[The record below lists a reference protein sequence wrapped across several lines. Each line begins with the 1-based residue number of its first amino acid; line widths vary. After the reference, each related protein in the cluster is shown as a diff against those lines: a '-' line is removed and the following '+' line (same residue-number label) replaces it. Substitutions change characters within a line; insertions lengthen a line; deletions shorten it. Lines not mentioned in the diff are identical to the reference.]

1 MCRSISNDG
10 KFDVIVI
17 GGGINGCAVF
27 WQLAL
32 SGLRCLLIEKAD
44 FSSGTSGASSR
55 MAHGGLRYL
64 ETGNLALVRESLA
77 ERNRLFRNASHL
89 VRPADVVI
97 PYRNWVHGLFA
108 APFNLASG
116 KRLKHRRGGLLV
128 HAGLWL
134 YDRFSLRSG
143 LARPHRRLNRTALDE
158 AIPGLAPDLRGA
170 GCYADG
176 LVLHPERLALE
187 LVLDGMAASPASAA
201 LNHCTFQVSDGQIVL
216 DTGGGQKLTV
226 SSRAIVNASGPY
238 IDQVNGLLG
247 RKTGYVVGS
256 QGLHLIID
264 APLLASAL
272 KDRIVYFETPDGR
285 LCLAYVLDGK
295 VFTGTTDQLTTR
307 PDGEP
312 DFDRD
317 AAYILANL
325 NHLFP
330 KAKVSASQIA
340 ASSFGV
346 RALAANGSTTVGA
359 LPRDH
364 LVATDQ
370 TTLGPVTTMVG
381 GKWTTFRSFAD
392 DVAQSLT
399 RSMTGFRPA
408 VTQDMPI
415 GGGRNWPTA
424 RPARLAHLV
433 SLGLDRAS
441 ASTLVER
448 YGSDDRIDTFL
459 KMPNG
464 CDPICNTPLLLV
476 AEVVMYCR
484 QEMVLTLSDA
494 VIRRWQ
500 PGFGWKP
507 DMQTVSRIADHC
519 GRELGWDEAERNR
532 QIADFVRVCAQ
543 RRSGPGQRS
552 S

>member
-1 MCRSISNDG
+1 MCRAISKDG

-27 WQLAL
+27 RHLTL

-89 VRPADVVI
+89 VRLAEVVI
-97 PYRNWVHGLFA
+97 PYRNWSHGLLA
-108 APFNLASG
+108 APLNLVSG

-128 HAGLWL
+128 HAGLWI

-143 LARPHRRLNRTALDE
+143 LARAHRRLRRTVLDD
-158 AIPGLAPDLRGA
+158 AMPGLASDLIGA

-187 LVLDGMAASPASAA
+187 MVLDGLSASPASAA
-201 LNHCTFQVSDGQIVL
+201 LNHCAFQVLDGRTVL
-216 DTGGGQKLTV
+216 EADGKVFPV
-226 SSRAIVNASGPY
+226 SARALVNATGPY

-247 RKTGYVVGS
+247 HKTSYVVGS
-256 QGLHLIID
+256 QGLHLVID
-264 APLLASAL
+264 APALVRAL
-272 KDRIVYFETPDGR
+272 KDRIVYFETPDSR

-295 VFTGTTDQLTTR
+295 VFTGTTDQLTTC

-330 KAKVSASQIA
+330 DATVSASQIV

-346 RALAANGSTTVGA
+346 RALAANGSTKVGA

-364 LVATDQ
+364 VVATDQ
-370 TTLGPVTTMVG
+370 TALGPVLSLIG

-392 DVAQSLT
+392 DVARSLT
-399 RSMTGFRPA
+399 GTLSGFKP
-408 VTQDMPI
+408 VPTVDTPI
-415 GGGRNWPTA
+415 GGGRNWPAA
-424 RPARLAHLV
+424 RPARLAQLMA
-433 SLGLDRAS
+433 LGLDRPAS
-441 ASTLVER
+441 GTLTDR
-448 YGSDDRIDTFL
+448 YGSDDRIDAFL
-459 KMPNG
+459 KLAG
-464 CDPICNTPLLLV
+464 GRDLICSSPPLYV
-476 AEVVMYCR
+476 AELTMYCR
-484 QEMVLTLSDA
+484 EEMVMTLGD
-494 VIRRWQ
+494 VVLRRWQ

-507 DMQTVSRIADHC
+507 DMQTVSRIADLC
-519 GRELGWDEAERNR
+519 GRELGWDEVERGR
-532 QIADFVRVCAQ
+532 QIADFVKVCAL
-543 RRSGPGQRS
+543 RRAGPEPGAP
-552 S
+552 

>member
-1 MCRSISNDG
+1 MVCGKTGCDFNFSLTTGRGKFRPERVWWEDPARIGGHGERWRTRRHQLLREDMCRTISKDG
-10 KFDVIVI
+10 KFDVIVV

-27 WQLAL
+27 RQLAL

-44 FSSGTSGASSR
+44 FSAGTSGASSR

-89 VRPADVVI
+89 VRPAEVVI
-97 PYRNWVHGLFA
+97 PYRNWFHGLFA
-108 APFNLASG
+108 APLNLISG
-116 KRLKHRRGGLLV
+116 KRFRHRRGGLLV

-143 LARPHRRLNRTALDE
+143 LARPHRRLNRAALDK

-187 LVLDGMAASPASAA
+187 LILDGMAASPDSAA
-201 LNHCTFQVSDGQIVL
+201 LNHCTLRVLEGRMVVDTFGGEGLAVSA
-216 DTGGGQKLTV
+216 
-226 SSRAIVNASGPY
+226 RAIVNATGPY
-238 IDQVNGLLG
+238 IDQVNGLFG
-247 RKTGYVVGS
+247 NRTGYVVGS

-264 APLLASAL
+264 APRLANAL
-272 KDRIVYFETPDGR
+272 KDRIVYFETPDSR

-312 DFDRD
+312 DFERD
-317 AAYILANL
+317 GAYILANL
-325 NHLFP
+325 NYLFP
-330 KAKVSASQIA
+330 EAKVSASQIA

-346 RALAANGSTTVGA
+346 RALAATGSTKVGA

-364 LVATDQ
+364 VVATDQ
-370 TTLGPVTTMVG
+370 TAFGPITTMIG

-392 DVAQSLT
+392 DVARSLT
-399 RSMTGFRPA
+399 TTLSGFRPA
-408 VTQDMPI
+408 ATEDTPI
-415 GGGRNWPTA
+415 GGGRNWPA
-424 RPARLAHLV
+424 MRPTRLSHLV
-433 SLGLDRAS
+433 SLGLDRPTAE
-441 ASTLVER
+441 TLIER

-459 KMPNG
+459 KMPDG
-464 CDPICNTPLLLV
+464 DDPSATNPSSLWPSWPCI
-476 AEVVMYCR
+476 VV
-484 QEMVLTLSDA
+484 
-494 VIRRWQ
+494 RRW
-500 PGFGWKP
+500 
-507 DMQTVSRIADHC
+507 S
-519 GRELGWDEAERNR
+519 
-532 QIADFVRVCAQ
+532 
-543 RRSGPGQRS
+543 
-552 S
+552 